1 MQETRTLLHPQCR
14 AQPPLIPPLDAAR
27 RRPRSHGVPCRG
39 VTSVR
44 CLPPHLVP
52 GASSPHTHPVR
63 HRPGGRVPPPHS
75 GRRLRPPPRPAPST
89 TPTWSGRFGAGRPPR
104 EARRLT
110 APAAQLAESPTVRGG
125 GSASSSVS
133 PTPFRTQWG
142 VREHERSMFFKNIIP
157 RSKVS
162 QKFLDCVPLRS
173 FDC

>member
-14 AQPPLIPPLDAAR
+14 AQPPLIPPLNAAR

-44 CLPPHLVP
+44 CPPPRHPQWGGVRHLVP
-52 GASSPHTHPVR
+52 GPWHLLA
-63 HRPGGRVPPPHS
+63 PHS
-75 GRRLRPPPRPAPST
+75 PCASPPRRACASTPFGPLASPTPPRPAPST

-125 GSASSSVS
+125 GSASFSVS

-162 QKFLDCVPLRS
+162 
-173 FDC
+173 